1 VRRAALL
8 ALAALAVARRQ
19 DLARWWIA
27 ATGTVVRVERGP
39 SPTGAAGTTPRV
51 PPAPPPPDATADPPH
66 PVTPPTPADP
76 PGPDRPGSTTDVA
89 DGP

>member
-19 DLARWWIA
+19 DPMRRQHRGPLPELLLGALARWWIA
-27 ATGTVVRVERGP
+27 ATGTVVRLEQGP
-39 SPTGAAGTTPRV
+39 SPIGAAGTAPRV
-51 PPAPPPPDATADPPH
+51 PPAPPDADQVA
-66 PVTPPTPADP
+66 A
-76 PGPDRPGSTTDVA
+76 GASGDVA

>member
-1 VRRAALL
+1 MRRAALL

-27 ATGTVVRVERGP
+27 ATGTVVRLEQGP
-39 SPTGAAGTTPRV
+39 SPIGAAGTTPRV
-51 PPAPPPPDATADPPH
+51 PPTAPA
-66 PVTPPTPADP
+66 PTGGPA
-76 PGPDRPGSTTDVA
+76 DVA